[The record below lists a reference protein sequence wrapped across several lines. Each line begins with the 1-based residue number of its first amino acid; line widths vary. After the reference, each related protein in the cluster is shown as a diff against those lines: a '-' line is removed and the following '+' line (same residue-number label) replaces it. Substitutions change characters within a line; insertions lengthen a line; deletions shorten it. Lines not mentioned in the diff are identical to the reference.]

1 MKTVEI
7 KNIRGNLL
15 NNVEILDDTP
25 KNKEIKVALEKLVRL
40 GVNLIGI
47 NLEGVNLIGINLEGA
62 NLIEANLEGANLT
75 DVDLYRANLVGT
87 YLIKAKLID
96 AYLEGANLY
105 GADLEGAT
113 IKESVTLLK
122 GGYFTVTNIGSEQG
136 ALEIFNTNQGL
147 YFKRSCFFGNEE
159 EFRAAITDK
168 HGDNQIAKVYLHMI
182 AGAKLRFNIN

>member
-47 NLEGVNLIGINLEGA
+47 NLEGANLIG
-62 NLIEANLEGANLT
+62 
-75 DVDLYRANLVGT
+75 VDLYRANLVGT